1 MTYEFQPL
9 AADAA
14 SAASGVV
21 RRSIAECCGAD
32 HAGRPEVIAAW
43 TANKTPDN
51 FRQWLSALRAVAV
64 GAWHRSE
71 LVAVALVNDG
81 SLLLCY
87 AVPEAL
93 HQGVGQRLLWAAE
106 EGARAA
112 GVTEIRLDS
121 TRTALHFYLRNGY
134 ACAGEPQHWAGL
146 TAQPMCKRLAPR
158 HDD

>member
-1 MTYEFQPL
+1 MAYEFKPL
-9 AADAA
+9 TADVA
-14 SAASGVV
+14 SAASAVV
-21 RRSIAECCGAD
+21 RRSIVECCGDD
-32 HAGRPEVIAAW
+32 HAGRPEVIETW

-51 FRQWLSALRAVAV
+51 FRQWLSAPQAAV
-64 GAWHRSE
+64 GAWHRGE
-71 LVAVALVNDG
+71 LVAVALVNDA

-112 GVTEIRLDS
+112 GVKEIRLDS

-146 TAQPMCKRLAPR
+146 TAHPMCKRLAPR